1 MIRCYPIPGLEHLGP
16 LPSVTTILSETYNKG
31 RYGKINPNTQ
41 SGQNIQFRAD
51 VGTAVHKLS
60 ELYLKGERLPESIL
74 KSFNGEPKLLF
85 EQLAPIIKGLNVFR
99 GPSGKLCIEKV
110 TYSVKLLTA
119 GRVDLVVQSPS
130 GALEI
135 WDLKTAGSKRTKEQ
149 IHGYFLQASAY
160 AQCMSEITGLPVS
173 RCVLLFA
180 YVNKHRDTGELNPY
194 TEELSIEGP
203 DIKSHLDEFAEY
215 RRQFTHFQ
223 IG

>member
-16 LPSVTTILSETYNKG
+16 LPSVTTVLSETYNKG
-31 RYGKINPNTQ
+31 RYGKIMPNSQ
-41 SGQNIQFRAD
+41 FGKNVKFRAD

-60 ELYLKGERLPESIL
+60 ELYLKGEPLPHEIL
-74 KSFNGEPKLLF
+74 DSFDKEPRMLF
-85 EQLAPIIKGLNVFR
+85 EQLAPIIKGLNIYR
-99 GPSGKLCIEKV
+99 GTSGKLCIEKI
-110 TYSVKLLTA
+110 TYSVKLLVA

-135 WDLKTAGSKRTKEQ
+135 WDLKTAGSRRTKEQ

-160 AQCMSEITGLPVS
+160 AQCVREITGLPVS

-180 YVNKHRDTGELNPY
+180 YVNKNNPY

-203 DIKSHLDEFAEY
+203 AIDRYLDEFAEY

-223 IG
+223 LA